1 MTLVTL
7 LRHAWM
13 DLLSA
18 AIFLAVFLMR
28 GYFEHETLSALL
40 LWPVLFESMLV
51 FALVLATMGNGITRA
66 PWRNAWFAAVAL
78 AFIGLSWLGGQGSG
92 LPWLWLAAIWLLWV
106 RLAPPVG
113 LRWLGPQH
121 RQWLLN
127 DGMPIAIMVWMPAFF
142 AYLILIAMAS
152 GDCTLDTAGE
162 RHCKTP
168 AWTFAVVWVPYFVI
182 EALVRAGRAVK
193 VVSGHRA

>member
-51 FALVLATMGNGITRA
+51 FALVLATMGNGITVQHA
-66 PWRNAWFAAVAL
+66 GVVGVEQGVLDAGEAGAL
-78 AFIGLSWLGGQGSG
+78 AALDHDG
-92 LPWLWLAAIWLLWV
+92 V
-106 RLAPPVG
+106 LAPDCHRRRGSACRRSGWLVG
-113 LRWLGPQH
+113 L
-121 RQWLLN
+121 
-127 DGMPIAIMVWMPAFF
+127 
-142 AYLILIAMAS
+142 
-152 GDCTLDTAGE
+152 
-162 RHCKTP
+162 
-168 AWTFAVVWVPYFVI
+168 
-182 EALVRAGRAVK
+182 
-193 VVSGHRA
+193 GHRVDHVVGADHQPRRCWRTRG